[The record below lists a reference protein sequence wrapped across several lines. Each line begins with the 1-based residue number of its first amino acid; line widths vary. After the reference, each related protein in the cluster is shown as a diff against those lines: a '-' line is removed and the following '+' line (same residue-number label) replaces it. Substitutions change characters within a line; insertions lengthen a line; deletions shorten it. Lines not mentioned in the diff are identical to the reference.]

1 MQSLSAQTLLM
12 AWEEGRNRHPID
24 RALMLRALT
33 APGADPAA
41 LADETLGAVQRCVAR
56 GACGD
61 LRLYDLRAQVK
72 CPACAE
78 PLEFELDTAEL
89 LDGHRQP
96 AASVEV
102 HGLRFRPPCHRDLA
116 DIVGEPDADAA
127 ADRLLALCALDE
139 PTDTSHRLL
148 IADVERA
155 LEEADPLSDLSLAVQ
170 CNACGRQWSETLD
183 VPALFWDEVQHRA
196 RALLDEVHLLAQAYG
211 WSEDTVLALSDIRRG
226 AYLQRVTG

>member
-1 MQSLSAQTLLM
+1 MQPLSAHALLV
-12 AWEEGRNRHPID
+12 AWEQGRNRHPVD

-41 LADETLGAVQRCVAR
+41 LADEPLGQCNAALLEAR
-56 GACGD
+56 AATFGSQ
-61 LRLYDLRAQVK
+61 LRAQMD
-72 CPACAE
+72 CPDCAE
-78 PLEFELDTAEL
+78 PLELELDTAEL
-89 LDGHRQP
+89 LDGRRQP

-139 PTDTSHRLL
+139 PTDTSHHLL
-148 IADVERA
+148 FADVERA
-155 LEEADPLSDLSLAVQ
+155 LEEADPLSDLSLAVR
-170 CNACGRQWSETLD
+170 CNACGQQWSETLD
-183 VPALFWDEVQHRA
+183 VPALFWDEVQYRA
-196 RALLDEVHLLAQAYG
+196 RALLDEVHLLAQTYG
-211 WSEDTVLALSDIRRG
+211 WSEDSILSLSDVRRS